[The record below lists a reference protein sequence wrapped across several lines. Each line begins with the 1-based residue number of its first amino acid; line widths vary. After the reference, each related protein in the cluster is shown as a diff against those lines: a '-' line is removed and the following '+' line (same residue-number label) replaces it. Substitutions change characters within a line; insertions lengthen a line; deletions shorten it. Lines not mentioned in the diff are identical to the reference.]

1 MPEYRTSSERPVT
14 NIGFV
19 HQAVDSADFPQNPTI
34 FICFENRMYNSRWK
48 RASNRL
54 EVLGWNHTQWVIRVV
69 LEPEEGASR
78 QDGQVRD
85 LGVSSRR
92 WELSGNSDFDRPS
105 GDFIGLVLKIGSQ
118 RA

>member
-1 MPEYRTSSERPVT
+1 MT

-92 WELSGNSDFDRPS
+92 WEFTGNSDF
-105 GDFIGLVLKIGSQ
+105 
-118 RA
+118 